1 MQTARD
7 LESAFRRVIQRLAGS
22 PTAKGTLTDAAR
34 PMSLIKSDP
43 LPTQQSNQETMT
55 TIPHQSKGPLVRF
68 PGSTVAAA
76 ELGVT
81 RGHLHR
87 VLTGKRKSPPLLARW
102 NAWLRRNPQYASLQP
117 RR

>member
-1 MQTARD
+1 MDAYFFFCRRHVRRDVTTNQT
-7 LESAFRRVIQRLAGS
+7 
-22 PTAKGTLTDAAR
+22 P
-34 PMSLIKSDP
+34 SLN
-43 LPTQQSNQETMT
+43 QSNQETMT

-68 PGSTVAAA
+68 PGSTTAAA

-87 VLTGKRKSPPLLARW
+87 VLIGERQSPPLLARW
-102 NAWLRRNPQYASLQP
+102 NAWLKRNPQFANIQP

>member
-1 MQTARD
+1 MDAY
-7 LESAFRRVIQRLAGS
+7 SFFCRRYKRGD
-22 PTAKGTLTDAAR
+22 AKENQ
-34 PMSLIKSDP
+34 DP
-43 LPTQQSNQETMT
+43 HAQQSNQETMT

-68 PGSTVAAA
+68 PGSTAAAA

-87 VLTGKRKSPPLLARW
+87 VLTGERKSPPLLSRW
-102 NAWLRRNPQYASLQP
+102 NEWLKRNPQFAALQP

>member
-1 MQTARD
+1 
-7 LESAFRRVIQRLAGS
+7 LFFRRRHNRGD
-22 PTAKGTLTDAAR
+22 GTTKQ
-34 PMSLIKSDP
+34 PPP
-43 LPTQQSNQETMT
+43 LNQSNQETMT

-68 PGSTVAAA
+68 PGSTAAAA

-87 VLTGKRKSPPLLARW
+87 VLIGERKSPPLMARW
-102 NAWLRRNPQYASLQP
+102 HAWLKRNPQFANLQP